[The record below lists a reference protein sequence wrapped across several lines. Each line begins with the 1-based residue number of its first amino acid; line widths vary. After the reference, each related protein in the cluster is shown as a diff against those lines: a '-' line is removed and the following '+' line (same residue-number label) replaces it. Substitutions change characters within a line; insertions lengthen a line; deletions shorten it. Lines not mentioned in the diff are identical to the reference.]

1 MRIFVS
7 YARRDREAVEAL
19 LQDIRRAR
27 HDVWV
32 DEELT
37 GGQSW
42 WDTILGTIRGADVF
56 VVALSPDWL
65 TSKACA
71 AELHY
76 AVACNRAVLPIM
88 VARVSPQMAPPVIAN
103 AQILDYIERTPDAA
117 ISLVTALSL
126 TPPGG
131 PLPQPL
137 PVGPPVPMSY
147 MNTFRER
154 VDELSLSFQQQ
165 SLLLSEL
172 RAHLS
177 DDDARDSATE
187 LIQRLRRRGDISES
201 IGKEIDALQ
210 LSSPAAATVLSA
222 PPVPRTAPATHS
234 TGTQAP
240 AAVQPGWYADP
251 YRRYDQRYW
260 DGTTWTNHVSRGGQ
274 QGLDAPVAAQQ
285 PSIVGASVQTVTP
298 GTPESK
304 WDTGTFV
311 TLLIVSLIPCIGIIG
326 IIVGGINLKKPAR
339 RGQAVALMVIGIA
352 VTVLMLA
359 NAEFYTSND
368 TGF

>member
-1 MRIFVS
+1 MS

-27 HDVWV
+27 HDVWL

-42 WDTILGTIRGADVF
+42 WETILGTIRGADLF

-88 VARVSPQMAPPVIAN
+88 VGRVSPQMTPPVIAN

-117 ISLVTALSL
+117 ISLVTSLSL
-126 TPPGG
+126 TRPGG
-131 PLPQPL
+131 PLPEPL
-137 PVGPPVPMSY
+137 PAGPPVPMSY

-154 VDELSLSFQQQ
+154 VDELSLTFQQQ

-177 DDDARDSATE
+177 DDDDRDSATE
-187 LIQRLRRRGDISES
+187 LIRRLRSRGDITES
-201 IGKEIDALQ
+201 IGKEIDAL
-210 LSSPAAATVLSA
+210 LSSSPTVATMLSA
-222 PPVPRTAPATHS
+222 SPVPRTAPATQS
-234 TGTQAP
+234 TSTAAP
-240 AAVQPGWYADP
+240 GAVRPGWYTDP

-274 QGLDAPVAAQQ
+274 QGLDAPVLAQQ
-285 PSIVGASVQTVTP
+285 QSIVSASVQSVTP
-298 GTPESK
+298 GAPAGK

-339 RGQAVALMVIGIA
+339 RGQALALMAIGIA
-352 VTVLMLA
+352 MTVLILA
-359 NAEFYTSND
+359 NTSFGSSND

>member
-7 YARRDREAVEAL
+7 YARRDREAVDSL

-42 WDTILGTIRGADVF
+42 WDTILGTIRGADLF

-65 TSKACA
+65 TSKACN

-76 AVACNRAVLPIM
+76 AVECNRAVLPIM
-88 VARVSPQMAPPVIAN
+88 VSRVSPQMTPPVIAN

-126 TPPGG
+126 TQPGA

-137 PVGPPVPMSY
+137 PASPPVPMSY

-154 VDELSLSFQQQ
+154 VDELSLNFQQQ

-172 RAHLS
+172 RTHLS
-177 DDDARDSATE
+177 DDDDRESAIE
-187 LIQRLRRRGDISES
+187 LIRRLRRRGDITES
-201 IGKEIDALQ
+201 IGKEIDAL
-210 LSSPAAATVLSA
+210 LSSSPGEATLLSA
-222 PPVPRTAPATHS
+222 PPVPRTSAATHATA
-234 TGTQAP
+234 TGAP
-240 AAVQPGWYADP
+240 AAVQKGWYADP

-285 PSIVGASVQTVTP
+285 QSIVSASVQPVTATAP
-298 GTPESK
+298 VGK

-311 TLLIVSLIPCIGIIG
+311 TLLIVSIIPCIGIIG
-326 IIVGGINLKKPAR
+326 IIVGGINLNKPGR
-339 RGQAVALMVIGIA
+339 RGQALALMTIGIA
-352 VTVLMLA
+352 ITVLLLA
-359 NAEFYTSND
+359 NADFSSSD
-368 TGF
+368 SGF